1 MSSLDS
7 KTEASMPVQ
16 SRVDLRTLA
25 KLSNYWDGQRLAIG
39 SMSKLVSWS
48 IEALHTVLVNNGVVP
63 AGQLTLE
70 QSLDVL
76 MARGLMQRSM
86 LKRMEQKYYKA
97 RGLEN
102 IRMDGGE
109 VNVDSMHYRELHKD
123 NAVQPLPEEHGRVS
137 DEEYERQTGM
147 TRKEVNELVDKSH
160 RVKVYDHKNQP
171 KIDVGSLLNKSEEG
185 DVEMEAAR
193 QEKVRKADEAVANM
207 PDLPSKDGLVRDESD
222 NE

>member
-1 MSSLDS
+1 MSSLES

-25 KLSNYWDGQRLAIG
+25 KLSNYWDGQGLAIG

-48 IEALHTVLVNNGVVP
+48 IEALHTVLVNNGVIP

-76 MARGLMQRSM
+76 MSRGLMQRSM
-86 LKRMEQKYYKA
+86 QNRMEQKYHKA

-102 IRMDGGE
+102 IRMEGSE
-109 VNVDSMHYRELHKD
+109 VDRNSMHYKDLHKGS
-123 NAVQPLPEEHGRVS
+123 AVQPLPEDHGRMS
-137 DEEYERQTGM
+137 DEEYKRQTGM
-147 TRKEVNELVDKSH
+147 TREEVNELIDKRH
-160 RVKVYDHKNQP
+160 KVKVYDHKNQP
-171 KIDVGSLLNKSEEG
+171 KIDLNSLLNKEN
-185 DVEMEAAR
+185 DEMEEAR
-193 QEKVRKADEAVANM
+193 KEKVRKVDDAIANM
-207 PDLPSKDGLVRDESD
+207 PDLPDGKGLVRDESD